1 MGKLVL
7 VCDSGATDKLQ
18 TLALVASGAVT
29 NDIEVYI
36 FFMHESVYAL
46 KKDVPYEPD
55 VTSVFPEVAKKINQA
70 RKEGKIVHWKELL
83 EDLKELGEVK
93 IAACVQITEILGL
106 KKDDLL
112 PLVDDIVGVNT
123 LAEQVMQ
130 ADRVISF

>member
-46 KKDVPYEPD
+46 KKDVTYEPD
-55 VTSVFPEVAKKINQA
+55 VTSVFPEVAEKLNQA
-70 RKEGKIVHWKELL
+70 RKEGKLVHWKELL
-83 EDLKELGEVK
+83 EDLKELGAVK
-93 IAACVQITEILGL
+93 IAVCVQITEILGL